1 MASPYTLFF
10 SKINKTYFFVAF
22 AIGLL
27 IVYTSTPRPEV
38 IMKFP
43 NPYNSGR
50 IVYPSVNS
58 TGNSTD
64 DSSCYTY
71 QADVVPCPR
80 DASKIKAQPV

>member
-10 SKINKTYFFVAF
+10 SKINKTYFFIAF

-38 IMKFP
+38 IVKFP

-50 IVYPSVNS
+50 IVYPSAN
-58 TGNSTD
+58 GTD
-64 DSSCYTY
+64 DDTSCYTY